1 MVPSIDIKTTV
12 YIANWHQNS
21 VIYNQ
26 LKAGADYLAVVLGEL
41 LQELEYSFNVLTTEI
56 GIAIEDKISNVIG
69 LLLLI
74 VNFIIFK
81 IV

>member
-1 MVPSIDIKTTV
+1 MKLSI
-12 YIANWHQNS
+12 NNS
-21 VIYNQ
+21 SPIN
-26 LKAGADYLAVVLGEL
+26 L
-41 LQELEYSFNVLTTEI
+41 LILSSI

>member
-1 MVPSIDIKTTV
+1 ALSTEKLFNKT
-12 YIANWHQNS
+12 IQ
-21 VIYNQ
+21 
-26 LKAGADYLAVVLGEL
+26 VL
-41 LQELEYSFNVLTTEI
+41 NAI

-74 VNFIIFK
+74 VNFIILK